1 MIKLIITLS
10 SPITQDT
17 SESKRVERAGLFR
30 KYKSQGKI
38 LGDFIILNDTIIEL
52 RFNSLESA
60 QEFEQEA
67 TALYAKYN
75 DSAVFE
81 YM

>member
-17 SESKRVERAGLFR
+17 SEDKRNARANLFR
-30 KYKSQGKI
+30 KYKSAGKI
-38 LGDFIILNDTIIEL
+38 VGDFIIVSDTKIEL
-52 RFNSLESA
+52 RFSNLANA

-67 TALYAKYN
+67 TALYAVYN
-75 DSAVFE
+75 DTATFE
-81 YM
+81 YE